1 MLKVRKK
8 IVNSTFLNSK
18 FYLEK
23 DFFESKNKINEAI
36 SAIGVFQK
44 SIKDNKYLLMKAK
57 ATLKQIAKELNVSV
71 STVSKAL
78 NDSPEISEQ
87 TKTRIKEYAK
97 LKNYKPNVI
106 GLNLKNRK
114 TKTIGV
120 IIPNILNSFFAKV
133 FSGIERMADEK
144 GYNVIMCISN
154 ESLEKEAHTLEML
167 SNGTIDGFIL
177 SISEEAQKLHEYN
190 HFKEIINEG
199 VPIVM
204 FDRIAEEVDCDKVV
218 VDDFDSA
225 LNATQ
230 HLINTGCKNIALFSS
245 IDNLSIGKLRL
256 DGYLQALKNNNIAVN
271 QNLIVRTDSEDDLKD
286 KIEQVFDNNTI
297 DGIFALDENDS
308 VAALR
313 IGLKKGYK
321 IPEELSIIGFADG
334 ILASRRLSPSL
345 STLSQYGVEIGE
357 VAANVLINR
366 LESKD
371 ENLPYETTVIKTQ
384 LRERESTRKL

>member
-1 MLKVRKK
+1 
-8 IVNSTFLNSK
+8 
-18 FYLEK
+18 
-23 DFFESKNKINEAI
+23 
-36 SAIGVFQK
+36 
-44 SIKDNKYLLMKAK
+44 MKAK

-78 NDSPEISEQ
+78 NDSPEISEL
-87 TKTRIKEYAK
+87 TKIKIKEYAK

-133 FSGIERMADEK
+133 FSGIEKIADKK

-177 SISEEAQKLHEYN
+177 SVSEEAQKLHEYN
-190 HFKEIINEG
+190 HFKEIINDG
-199 VPIVM
+199 TPIVM
-204 FDRIAEEVDCDKVV
+204 FDRIAEGVDCDKVV

-225 LNATQ
+225 LNSTQ
-230 HLINTGCKNIALFSS
+230 HLIDLGCKNIALFSS
-245 IDNLSIGKLRL
+245 VDNLSVGKLRV
-256 DGYLQALKNNNIAVN
+256 DGYLKALADNNIPVN
-271 QNLIVRTDSEDDLKD
+271 ENLIIRTDSEDDLKD
-286 KIEQVFDNNTI
+286 KIENIFDNNKI
-297 DGIFALDENDS
+297 DGIFALEENDS

-313 IGLKKGYK
+313 IAIKKGFK
-321 IPEELSIIGFADG
+321 VPEEISIIGFADG

-345 STLSQYGVEIGE
+345 TTVSQHGIEIGE
-357 VAANVLINR
+357 VAAKLLIDR
-366 LESKD
+366 LESKE
-371 ENLPYETTVIKTQ
+371 ENLPYETVVIKTK
-384 LRERESTRKL
+384 LKERESTRKL

>member
-1 MLKVRKK
+1 
-8 IVNSTFLNSK
+8 
-18 FYLEK
+18 
-23 DFFESKNKINEAI
+23 
-36 SAIGVFQK
+36 
-44 SIKDNKYLLMKAK
+44 MKAK

-87 TKTRIKEYAK
+87 TKTKIKEYAK

-133 FSGIERMADEK
+133 FSGIEKVADEK

-177 SISEEAQKLHEYN
+177 SVSEEAQKQNNYD
-190 HFKEIINEG
+190 HFKEIINDG
-199 VPIVM
+199 TPIVM
-204 FDRIAEEVDCDKVV
+204 FDRIAEGIDCDKVI

-225 LNATQ
+225 LDSTQ
-230 HLINTGCKNIALFSS
+230 RLIDLGCKNIALLSS
-245 IDNLSIGKLRL
+245 VDNLSVGKLRFE
-256 DGYLQALKNNNIAVN
+256 GYLKALEKNNIPVN
-271 QNLIVRTDSEDDLKD
+271 TNLIIRTDSEEDLKVQM
-286 KIEQVFDNNTI
+286 EEVFAKNKI
-297 DGIFALDENDS
+297 DGIFALEENDS

-313 IGLKKGYK
+313 MGLKKGYK
-321 IPEELSIIGFADG
+321 IPEELCIIGFADG

-345 STLSQYGVEIGE
+345 TTVSQHGIEIGE
-357 VAANVLINR
+357 EAAKLLIKR
-366 LESKD
+366 LEDDS
-371 ENLPYETTVIKTQ
+371 EEEPPYETKIIKTV
-384 LRERESTRKL
+384 LKERETTARV

>member
-1 MLKVRKK
+1 
-8 IVNSTFLNSK
+8 
-18 FYLEK
+18 
-23 DFFESKNKINEAI
+23 
-36 SAIGVFQK
+36 
-44 SIKDNKYLLMKAK
+44 MKAK

-78 NDSPEISEQ
+78 NDSPEISEL
-87 TKTRIKEYAK
+87 TKIKIKEYAK

-133 FSGIERMADEK
+133 FSGIEKIADKK

-177 SISEEAQKLHEYN
+177 SVSEEAQKLHEYN
-190 HFKEIINEG
+190 HFKEIINDG
-199 VPIVM
+199 TPIVM
-204 FDRIAEEVDCDKVV
+204 FDRIAEGVECDKVV

-225 LNATQ
+225 LNSTQ
-230 HLINTGCKNIALFSS
+230 RLIDLGCKNIALFSS
-245 IDNLSIGKLRL
+245 VDNLSVGKLRAE
-256 DGYLQALKNNNIAVN
+256 GYLKALEKNNIAVN
-271 QNLIVRTDSEDDLKD
+271 PNLIIRTDSEDDLKD
-286 KIEQVFDNNTI
+286 KIEKIFDNNTI
-297 DGIFALDENDS
+297 DGIFALEENDS

-313 IGLKKGYK
+313 IAIKKGFK
-321 IPEELSIIGFADG
+321 VPEEISIIGFADG

-345 STLSQYGVEIGE
+345 TTVSQHGIEIGE
-357 VAANVLINR
+357 VAAKLLINR
-366 LESKD
+366 LESKE
-371 ENLPYETTVIKTQ
+371 ENLPYETVVIKTK
-384 LRERESTRKL
+384 LKERESTRKL

>member
-1 MLKVRKK
+1 
-8 IVNSTFLNSK
+8 
-18 FYLEK
+18 
-23 DFFESKNKINEAI
+23 
-36 SAIGVFQK
+36 
-44 SIKDNKYLLMKAK
+44 MKAR

-97 LKNYKPNVI
+97 LKNYKPNMI

-133 FSGIERMADEK
+133 FSGIEKVADEK

-154 ESLEKEAHTLEML
+154 ESLKKEANTLEML
-167 SNGTIDGFIL
+167 SNGTTDGFIL
-177 SISEEAQKLHEYN
+177 SISEEAQKLNEYS
-190 HFKEIINEG
+190 HFKDIINDG
-199 VPIVM
+199 IPIVM
-204 FDRIAEEVDCDKVV
+204 FDRFSDEIICDKVV
-218 VDDFDSA
+218 VDDFDAA

-230 HLINTGCKNIALFSS
+230 HLINTGCKKIALFSS
-245 IDNLSIGKLRL
+245 IDNLSVGKLREE
-256 DGYLQALKNNNIAVN
+256 GYLQALKNNNIPVN
-271 QNLIVRTDSEDDLKD
+271 EKLILRTHSEEDLNS
-286 KIEQVFDNNTI
+286 KIEHFLDNNII

-313 IGLKKGYK
+313 IGQKKGYK
-321 IPEELSIIGFADG
+321 VPEELSIIGFADG

-366 LESKD
+366 LESKE

>member
-1 MLKVRKK
+1 
-8 IVNSTFLNSK
+8 
-18 FYLEK
+18 
-23 DFFESKNKINEAI
+23 
-36 SAIGVFQK
+36 
-44 SIKDNKYLLMKAK
+44 MKAK

-87 TKTRIKEYAK
+87 TKIKIKEYAK
-97 LKNYKPNVI
+97 LKNYKPNII

-133 FSGIERMADEK
+133 FSGIEKVADKK

-177 SISEEAQKLHEYN
+177 SVSEEAQKLHEYN
-190 HFKEIINEG
+190 HFKEIINDG
-199 VPIVM
+199 TPIVM
-204 FDRIAEEVDCDKVV
+204 FDRIAEGVDCDKVI

-225 LNATQ
+225 LYSTQ
-230 HLINTGCKNIALFSS
+230 RLIDLGCKNIALFSS
-245 IDNLSIGKLRL
+245 VDNLSVGKLRA
-256 DGYLQALKNNNIAVN
+256 DGYLKALERNKIPVN
-271 QNLIVRTDSEDDLKD
+271 PNLIIRTDSEDDLKD
-286 KIEQVFDNNTI
+286 RIEEVFDNNKI
-297 DGIFALDENDS
+297 DGIFALEENDS

-313 IGLKKGYK
+313 IGLKKGFK

-345 STLSQYGVEIGE
+345 TTVSQHGIEIGE
-357 VAANVLINR
+357 QAAKLLINR
-366 LESKD
+366 LEKKE
-371 ENLPYETTVIKTQ
+371 ENSVYETIVIKTK
-384 LRERESTRKL
+384 LKERETTRKL

>member
-1 MLKVRKK
+1 
-8 IVNSTFLNSK
+8 
-18 FYLEK
+18 
-23 DFFESKNKINEAI
+23 
-36 SAIGVFQK
+36 
-44 SIKDNKYLLMKAK
+44 MKAK

-87 TKTRIKEYAK
+87 TKVKIKEYAK

-133 FSGIERMADEK
+133 FSGIEKVADEK

-154 ESLEKEAHTLEML
+154 ESSEKEAHTLEML
-167 SNGTIDGFIL
+167 SNGTIDGFIV
-177 SISEEAQKLHEYN
+177 SVSEEAQKNQAYE
-190 HFKEIINEG
+190 HFSAIIYDG
-199 VPIVM
+199 TPIVM
-204 FDRIAEEVDCDKVV
+204 FDRIAASVDCDKVI

-230 HLINTGCKNIALFSS
+230 HLINIGCKNIALLSS
-245 IDNLSIGKLRL
+245 IDNLSVGKLRAE
-256 DGYLQALKNNNIAVN
+256 GYLKALENNNIPVMN
-271 QNLIVRTDSEDDLKD
+271 NIILRTDSEDDLKD
-286 KIEQVFDNNTI
+286 KIEKVFENKI
-297 DGIFALDENDS
+297 DGIFALEENDS

-313 IGLKKGYK
+313 IALKKGYK
-321 IPEELSIIGFADG
+321 VPEEISIIGFADG

-345 STLSQYGVEIGE
+345 TTVSQHGIEIGE
-357 VAANVLINR
+357 VAAKLLIDR
-366 LESKD
+366 LESKEED
-371 ENLPYETTVIKTQ
+371 IPYETVVIKTK
-384 LRERESTRKL
+384 LKERESTRTA